1 MVILKELRGYV
12 DKCRKHG
19 GRVPEGRLDFSA
31 PLNPLGPPGVIKEL
45 VLEEVSRGVYSRYP
59 DYEYSRLREAISE
72 FYGIEADQIV
82 PLNGASEALYLLVLA
97 FSPDALV
104 VFEPTFGD
112 HRCLSEAL
120 GLKTVPVLYLESG
133 LSYELPTNVLR
144 GVSASSGKRA
154 LVVLS
159 NPNNPTGAVLSVD
172 KLEEVLELFENS
184 VVVVDEA
191 YLELCYSCDT
201 AGSLR
206 LAKNYENLVVL
217 RSLTKTYA
225 VPGLRIG
232 FLYTSNTKLVGV
244 IENLRPPWN
253 VNSIAERVFSTALRE
268 YAGEL
273 KSFISLSRDVIRSEG
288 EYLSDGL
295 RSLGLT
301 VYTSSVPYVL
311 VRHKHVTTSEVM
323 EALTQMGIYIRDA
336 STYPGLTPYHARISV
351 KLRDENS
358 VLISAYR
365 EVLRSVHLR
374 ED

>member
-1 MVILKELRGYV
+1 MRELRGYV
-12 DKCRKHG
+12 GKCRKHG

-31 PLNPLGPPGVIKEL
+31 PLNPLGPPEVIKRL
-45 VLEEVSRGVYSRYP
+45 ILEEVSKGAYGRYP
-59 DYEYSRLREAISE
+59 DYEYNRLREAISE
-72 FYGIEADQIV
+72 FYDIEADQVV

-97 FSPDALV
+97 LSPDALV

-120 GLKTVPVLYLESG
+120 GLRTASVLYFESG
-133 LSYELPTNVLR
+133 LSYELPTSVLR
-144 GVSASSGKRA
+144 GVSASSGEGA
-154 LVVLS
+154 LVLLS
-159 NPNNPTGAVLSVD
+159 NPNNPTGAILSVK

-201 AGSLR
+201 AGALR

-232 FLYTSNTKLVGV
+232 FLYTSNTKLASV

-273 KSFISLSRDVIRSEG
+273 RSFISLSRDVIKFEG
-288 EYLSDGL
+288 EYLSDRL

-311 VRHKHVTTSEVM
+311 VRHENITTSEVM
-323 EALTQMGIYIRDA
+323 KVLTQVGIYIRDA

-351 KLRDENS
+351 RLRDEND

-365 EVLRSVHLR
+365 EVLQSAHLR